1 MIIGLGVTVKVG
13 LLTRQFS
20 LHQGIGVLLING
32 ASLQAAKVPPIL

>member
-20 LHQGIGVLLING
+20 LHQGIGV
-32 ASLQAAKVPPIL
+32 SVSVQVC